1 MITGTC
7 LCGTAPAEAIEVND
21 NKKMSLIGENDM
33 NGFPQET
40 IVFNRGDINITVGS
54 EPETNG
60 HNNTASTS
68 FIAATGQQ
76 PLPEQGNLLRGIDNG
91 SGAAP
96 SVAQVGQKALDN
108 SFS

>member
-1 MITGTC
+1 
-7 LCGTAPAEAIEVND
+7 
-21 NKKMSLIGENDM
+21 M

-68 FIAATGQQ
+68 FIAATGQ
-76 PLPEQGNLLRGIDNG
+76 PIPEQGKQLKGVDN
-91 SGAAP
+91 
-96 SVAQVGQKALDN
+96 KAITIVRR
-108 SFS
+108 SQ